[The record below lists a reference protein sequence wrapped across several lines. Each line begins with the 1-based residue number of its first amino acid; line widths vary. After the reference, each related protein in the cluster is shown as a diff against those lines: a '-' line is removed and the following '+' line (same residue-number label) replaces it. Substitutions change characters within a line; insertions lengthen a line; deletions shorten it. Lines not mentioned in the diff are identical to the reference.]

1 MNKILNRVFY
11 LLNTIIN
18 RYFTLGTLC
27 IFAFCTLL
35 EFRINAYKC
44 ILLMKN
50 FTATYLKLSFTF
62 RNDFSIMPQRAEMI
76 YWEFLNK
83 SCDDH
88 NWQQTFWRRVLT
100 RVSDVANFWNGNLE
114 NHFAKGTGYPDW
126 TLTPDYQGMQSE
138 ILVAKIRNQFWP
150 NNRTEL
156 YKFSRCCH
164 W

>member
-27 IFAFCTLL
+27 IFAFCILL

-88 NWQQTFWRRVLT
+88 NWQQTFWRRVAHESLG
-100 RVSDVANFWNGNLE
+100 RSQFLKWEPWEPFRQRNWLSRLNSDSWLSRYA
-114 NHFAKGTGYPDW
+114 
-126 TLTPDYQGMQSE
+126 
-138 ILVAKIRNQFWP
+138 IRNSCSEDTKPVLTQ
-150 NNRTEL
+150 
-156 YKFSRCCH
+156 
-164 W
+164 